1 MNVSKLLLSHHHHVM
16 TPGPVGSGKTSNA
29 LKTLS
34 EHLDP
39 NLYTSM

>member
-1 MNVSKLLLSHHHHVM
+1 MNISKLLLSNHKHVM

-34 EHLDP
+34 EYLDS
-39 NLYTSM
+39 NLFTSI